1 MERTYSTSVLPC
13 ARLLGQVRQELL
25 SAALAMHRQGL
36 NVGTAGNFSA
46 RLRDGFVITP
56 SGLPYPGLAV
66 ADLVEVGWDG
76 RPRGRR
82 APSSE
87 WRMHLAIYQARAD
100 AGAIAHA
107 HSPFATSLACLR
119 RPIPA
124 FHYYVALAGG
134 DDIRCAPYA
143 TYGSAEL
150 AAHAVEALRGRR
162 ACLLAN
168 HGMIAIGAGSGAA
181 LALAIEVENLAAQY
195 WRTLAVGEPAI
206 LDPAEIARVREKLER
221 SS

>member
-1 MERTYSTSVLPC
+1 
-13 ARLLGQVRQELL
+13 LLGQVRQELL
-25 SAALAMHRQGL
+25 SAAVAMHRQGL
-36 NVGTAGNFSA
+36 NVGTAGNLSA

-56 SGLPYPGLAV
+56 TAIPYPDLAA
-66 ADLVEVGWDG
+66 ADLVEVEWDG

-87 WRMHLAIYQARAD
+87 WRMHLAIYQARDD
-100 AGAIAHA
+100 AGAIVHA
-107 HSPFATSLACLR
+107 HSQFATSLACLR
-119 RPIPA
+119 RTIPA
-124 FHYYVALAGG
+124 FHYYIALAGG

-168 HGMIAIGAGSGAA
+168 HGMIAIGPSIGGA
-181 LALAIEVENLAAQY
+181 LALALEVENLAAQY
-195 WRTLAVGEPAI
+195 WRTIAVGEPAL
-206 LDPAEIARVREKLER
+206 LDAAEMARVREKLER
-221 SS
+221 KS